1 MMSGDLLTNIDFIS
15 LLKYHNEQSSVAITC
30 LSEYDFQIPY
40 GVVKLSKQKVVSTTE
55 KPMNF
60 FFINAGIYDLNQS
73 LLMQVDGES
82 YIDMPNLLEK
92 KISENERVS
101 IFPMHEYC
109 LDIGQID
116 QLEKAKLDSKRLFE

>member
-1 MMSGDLLTNIDFIS
+1 MMNGDLLTNIDFIS
-15 LLKYHNEQSSVAITC
+15 LLKYHNEQSSVATTC

-101 IFPMHEYC
+101 IFPMHEYW